1 MSKYNHLKFLKR
13 TKARVIHQ
21 CNICGYTIPVGDYYF
36 AEDIKDKF
44 LHSLHR
50 KKFCSACY
58 QKFGDKLLSM

>member
-1 MSKYNHLKFLKR
+1 MSKYDHLRFLKK
-13 TKARVIHQ
+13 TKARAEHQ
-21 CNICGYTIPVGDYYF
+21 CFQCGQLISAGEFYY
-36 AEDIKDKF
+36 AEELKDRF

>member
-1 MSKYNHLKFLKR
+1 MSKYDNLKILKK
-13 TKARVIHQ
+13 TKARTNH
-21 CNICGYTIPVGDYYF
+21 ICIKCGQQINAGEFYY
-36 AEDIKDKF
+36 AEELKDRF